1 MRRKPAFPARRPCL
15 RPRLGRGHIGLLA
28 SIVLGL
34 SAAGAVPAGAP
45 AAPEP
50 FPVEPKTAV
59 ERPEF
64 TTQALVLRD
73 GALLAYYVRPGT
85 GPTLILIPET
95 NGDRAQYFTE
105 EFLARIDRTFH
116 LVVIETRGQG
126 RSWPPPTPA
135 QASIAHYAE
144 DAIEVARHLGL
155 AGWYVGGH
163 SLGGMTAIA
172 IAGRKPAGLRGVIA
186 LEGWVHSRVPELA
199 FAGHPPRTEAQNV
212 EARRQREARYLS
224 HRWTAEEYASLTRM
238 WRAWTEGEAIMRDTT
253 YPLLAV
259 FGDRGRPQ
267 RPGRAALLLPDKP
280 NVELAWIAGA
290 GHQVTAPPFA
300 GEVATAINHFIARVE
315 ALPGPRVVRHQ
326 IVWREPGRFAG
337 WPANNGA
344 WAWGDELLVGFTAGW
359 HKIRDVQRHQI
370 DDARPAQAAFARS
383 LDGGATWHIEMPPTV
398 PGVEEAMKK
407 LKPLAEPIDFLR
419 PGFALTLRF
428 HASGRPFF
436 YYSYD
441 KGHLWSGPFAFPD
454 LGTPGIEARTD
465 YLVHGDRE
473 MTVFLTARKANGK
486 EGRPFCARTTDGGVT
501 WERQAYIGP
510 EPEDFVIMPSTV
522 ALDEKT
528 FLTTVR
534 VKQGDR
540 PAWIDAWIS
549 RDRGKSWDYC
559 NRPAP
564 DTGFKSG
571 NPPDLLRLR
580 DGRLCLIYG
589 YRSAPRGIR
598 ARLSQDQGATWGE
611 EIVLRADAVTHD
623 LGYPRSFQRAD
634 GRILT
639 VYYYNDGAHTER
651 FIAATEWEPGLP

>member
-1 MRRKPAFPARRPCL
+1 MRMRPASSTVFSGLCPGS
-15 RPRLGRGHIGLLA
+15 GRAQTGLVA
-28 SIVLGL
+28 SIVLGV
-34 SAAGAVPAGAP
+34 AAVGAAPAGEKAT
-45 AAPEP
+45 PEP
-50 FPVEPKTAV
+50 LPVWPKTTV

-105 EFLARIDRTFH
+105 EFLTRIDRTFR

-135 QASIAHYAE
+135 QATIEHYAE

-155 AGWYVGGH
+155 ASWYVVGH

-172 IAGRKPAGLRGVIA
+172 IAGRKPAGLCGIIA

-199 FAGHPPRTEAQNV
+199 FAGQPPRTEAQNV

-238 WRAWTEGEAIMRDTT
+238 WRVWTEGEAIMRDTT

-267 RPGRAALLLPDKP
+267 RPAREKLLLPDKP

-300 GEVATAINHFIARVE
+300 GEVAAEINHFVARVE

-326 IVWREPGRFAG
+326 IVWRDPGRFAG

-344 WAWGDELLVGFTAGW
+344 WSWGDELLVGMSLFW
-359 HKIRDVQRHQI
+359 HQTQDVARHQI
-370 DDARPAQAAFARS
+370 DRNRPQESWLARS
-383 LDGGATWHIEMPPTV
+383 RDGGATWQIE
-398 PGVEEAMKK
+398 
-407 LKPLAEPIDFLR
+407 KPAALLPHAELAPARTPLREPLDFQR
-419 PGFALTLRF
+419 PGFALTVRF
-428 HASGRPFF
+428 HKTGPAFF
-436 YYSYD
+436 YYTYD
-441 KGHLWSGPFAFPD
+441 KGHTWAGPHDFPD
-454 LGTPGIEARTD
+454 LGTPGIQARTD
-465 YLVHGDRE
+465 YQVHGPRE
-473 MTVFLTARKANGK
+473 MTVFLTAKKANGE
-486 EGRPFCARTTDGGVT
+486 EGRPLCARTTDGGMT
-501 WERQAYIGP
+501 WKLISFIGP
-510 EPEDFVIMPSTV
+510 EPAKFVIMPSTL
-522 ALDEKT
+522 ALDAQT
-528 FLTTVR
+528 FLATVR
-534 VKQGDR
+534 VAHPDGR
-540 PAWIDAWIS
+540 NWIDAWVS
-549 RDRGKSWDYC
+549 RDRGATWDYF
-559 NRPAP
+559 NRPVA
-564 DTGFKSG
+564 DTGTNSG

-580 DGRLCLIYG
+580 DGRLCLVYG
-589 YRSAPRGIR
+589 YRAPPRGLR
-598 ARLSQDQGATWGE
+598 ARLSRDEGATWGD

-623 LGYPRSFQRAD
+623 LGYSRSFQRAD
-634 GRILT
+634 GRIVT

-651 FIAATEWEPGLP
+651 FVAATEWDPGRP